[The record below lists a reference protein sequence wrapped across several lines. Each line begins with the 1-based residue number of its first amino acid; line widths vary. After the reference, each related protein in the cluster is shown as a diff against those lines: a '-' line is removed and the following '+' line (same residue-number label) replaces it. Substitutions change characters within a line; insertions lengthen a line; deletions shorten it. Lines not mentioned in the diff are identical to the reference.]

1 MKKQRYIFVAVIVIS
16 TALAFWLGT
25 LITKPAGPPDSLPQ
39 LTESK
44 VIEFKIVA
52 VDANNKGVSADLIT
66 EVRPGTGLV
75 LVNINDVL
83 ADLNM
88 QVSARVAA
96 KVAGEYALKNM
107 SQYDVLYRIKTDAE
121 IVGGQSAGSSMAA
134 ATIAALLNLSL
145 RPNVILT
152 GPMLEDGTIT
162 EAGAVIQ
169 KAEAAKSLNA
179 SLFLVPK
186 GGNEGFVGYTRKKDC
201 TLVEQGT
208 YCTVRTIEQ
217 KANIAEIVGISMQ
230 EVEDITDA
238 MRYMT
243 WFT

>member
-1 MKKQRYIFVAVIVIS
+1 MKNSGYIFVAVIVVS
-16 TALAFWLGT
+16 ATLAFWLGT
-25 LITKPAGPPDSLPQ
+25 FITKTAEPSSSLSQP
-39 LTESK
+39 TESK
-44 VIEFKIVA
+44 VIEAKIVA
-52 VDANNKGVSADLIT
+52 VDADNKGVSADLIT

-107 SQYDVLYRIKTDAE
+107 SRYDVLYRIRTDAE
-121 IVGGQSAGSSMAA
+121 IVGGQSAGSSMAVT
-134 ATIAALLNLSL
+134 TIAALLNLPL
-145 RPNVILT
+145 RPDVILT

-201 TLVEQGT
+201 ALIEQGT
-208 YCTVRTIEQ
+208 YCSIRTVED
-217 KANIAEIVGISMQ
+217 KANIAEIVGISIQ